1 LYDLEKDPE
10 EKINLVDEEKE
21 LAQFF
26 QTLID
31 EFLKSPKEIET
42 VYKKSTQIKLSPE
55 AMRKLKSLGYIK

>member
-26 QTLID
+26 
-31 EFLKSPKEIET
+31 
-42 VYKKSTQIKLSPE
+42 
-55 AMRKLKSLGYIK
+55 